1 MLEELIVKDYALIER
16 LTVSFD
22 SGLNIL
28 SGETGAGKSI
38 IVGAVSF
45 LLGAKVD
52 ADVIR
57 TGSEETSVS
66 AVLRYDPKNQEIRDW
81 LAEKDIQAEDGRL
94 IVRRNLKRSGRGS
107 AYIQE
112 IPVTLND
119 LREFTAFLFDIHG
132 QHDHQSLLRKETHR
146 KYLDR
151 FAGIENVVQEFNT
164 LFLTLSERRKDLEVS
179 LESERDRNK
188 RLELLAYSVEEIKKV
203 NPKSGESQELE
214 NEAARLGD
222 FEKLSTHINN
232 AVSAVLESEPSVLA
246 LLRKTKTSLE
256 AAVPIDG
263 QIKPFASRLNDLYY
277 EIEDLAEQ
285 VRSYRDNLRY
295 DPGRLEEL
303 EERLAL
309 LYRLKKK
316 YGEDE
321 DAILAYC
328 NEAEREIESLNHLEE
343 DRETLKTEIEVL
355 EREIMERAAEIRKQR
370 SAAAE
375 ILANQ
380 ITDILHSLGMP
391 KAKFTVTVIPK
402 GQGPRGLICG
412 PWGSEDVEFLIS
424 PNVGEPE
431 KELIKIASGGELSR
445 VMLAIKTVLAHSDT
459 VETLIFDEIDTG
471 IGGEVALA
479 VGEHL
484 AKIGALKQ
492 IFCITHL
499 ASIAVRADN
508 HLKVDKFVEGDRTV
522 TTVKPIPQQERRR
535 EIARMLAGDSAGS
548 AALAHAEEL
557 LSKYGSGN

>member
-16 LTVSFD
+16 LSVSFD

-52 ADVIR
+52 VDIIR

-66 AVLRYDPKNQEIRDW
+66 AVLRYDPQNQEVYNW
-81 LAEKDIQAEDGRL
+81 LSVKDIQADEGRL

-112 IPVTLND
+112 VPVTLND
-119 LREFTAFLFDIHG
+119 LREFTSFLFDIHG

-151 FAGIENVVQEFNT
+151 FAGIENLVQEFNT
-164 LFLTLSERRKDLEVS
+164 LFLILSERRKDLEAS

-214 NEAARLGD
+214 NEATRLGD

-232 AVSAVLESEPSVLA
+232 AVSAIMEAEPSVLA
-246 LLRKTKTSLE
+246 LLRKTRTSLE
-256 AAVPIDG
+256 SAVPMDNHLE
-263 QIKPFASRLNDLYY
+263 PLTNRLNDLYY

-285 VRSYRDNLRY
+285 VRMYRDNLRY

-321 DAILAYC
+321 DAILTYC
-328 NEAEREIESLNHLEE
+328 KEAEQEIESLNHLEE
-343 DRETLKTEIEVL
+343 DREKLKADIENL
-355 EREIMERAAEIRKQR
+355 ERDIMERSGEIRKRR

-375 ILANQ
+375 ILASQ

-391 KAKFTVTVIPK
+391 KAKFTVKVIPK
-402 GQGPRGLICG
+402 GLGPRGFICG

-424 PNVGEPE
+424 PNMGEPE

-508 HLKVDKFVEGDRTV
+508 HLKVDKYVEGERTV
-522 TTVKPIPQQERRR
+522 TTVKPIPQEERRR